1 MKLRRWTFHLVSWKA
16 VQIAKPTRG
25 CVFVLACFMV
35 QMQING
41 SCSHISFQAKG
52 SHFGFSQLT
61 HVRIQCPQHQIG
73 FTCWIGRVELIW
85 PSCRAGGSIHGEQRW
100 SRAACGLVEHGVHP
114 VVCLPVPQNLS
125 LPRPGTEAFR
135 ASDGGSQTSS
145 LYFSTVI
152 FPLEIAI
159 ETKNKYEEPEQTNPS
174 AF

>member
-1 MKLRRWTFHLVSWKA
+1 MDFPPGFMEGSADSKAYKGLRFCFSLFHGPNADQWKLL
-16 VQIAKPTRG
+16 
-25 CVFVLACFMV
+25 
-35 QMQING
+35 
-41 SCSHISFQAKG
+41 SHIISAKG
-52 SHFGFSQLT
+52 SHFGFPQLT
-61 HVRIQCPQHQIG
+61 QVRIQCPQHQIG
-73 FTCWIGRVELIW
+73 FTCWMGRVELIR

-159 ETKNKYEEPEQTNPS
+159 ETKNKYKEPEQTNPS